1 MSWRLVFPRGKCYL
15 LGFLHAVPG
24 VVADAAGRMGNDS
37 MEKRFSGRF
46 ARQWLM
52 LLAAMAALWGLAV
65 YNFALAHRQIEAIE
79 YSRLLAQARVID
91 ENLGKQI
98 EGTDRVLAALHG
110 ELAGAGGL
118 AGLDGRLALLKEALA
133 GVRNLFVADAGG
145 VIRHANRPELVG
157 QEISSRPYFKL
168 ARDQPAEERAL
179 LSAPYAAG
187 TGDWTMTLARVVAG
201 PDGKF
206 AGLVVATLDADYFKT
221 LLASVRYADDVRIA
235 LAHGDG
241 TLFMTEP
248 EAPGAGG
255 KNLLQPGS
263 FLSRHLAGG
272 QRESL
277 ADGHELSTGQE
288 RVAAIRTIRPPRVP
302 IDQPL
307 YVAATRDLDAVFA
320 VWRGEIRLQAAVLLV
335 LTLGGAALLFR
346 FQELQFRQMGRI
358 READRARQESE
369 QRLQTVFDQAAVGVA
384 LIETASGR
392 FLRVN
397 RRFCDIVGYSEAE
410 VENTEF
416 AALTHPEDRAADQA
430 NVRRLLAGQ
439 VRELTREKRY
449 VRKDGSVVWVDLTL
463 SAGWPVGGA
472 PSFHI
477 VVAADITEKKRV
489 AGELDRHRRHLEE
502 LVAAR
507 TAELEKAKELA
518 ESATRA
524 KSAFLANMSHELRTP
539 MNGVMGM
546 IDIAKRRMADPKGLD
561 QLNKAKQSADRLL
574 GVLNDILDLSKI
586 EADRM
591 VLEDRPLQLAETID
605 NLRATLGHRA
615 SEKGLLLSVDMP
627 TQLAQARLAGD
638 PLRLGQILINLVGN
652 AIKFTDHGEV
662 VVHVCPVSDTPDDL
676 QLRFEVT
683 DTGIGINAE
692 AQTRLFRP
700 FEQADNSMTRKYG
713 GTGLGLAICK
723 RLVQMMGGEIGM
735 ESTPG
740 QGSSFWFIVP
750 LKKRGKGAGAPEP
763 TVTALTAEQRLQAGH
778 AGARVLIA
786 EDEPV
791 NREIALGLLEDVGL
805 TVDLA
810 EDGQQ
815 ALELARKNRY
825 ALILMD
831 MQMPEMNGVEATQA
845 IRNMS
850 ADSMNRETPILAMT
864 ANASSSDRDTCLAAG
879 MNEHITKPVDP
890 QKFYETLLEW
900 LEKHDN

>member
-1 MSWRLVFPRGKCYL
+1 
-15 LGFLHAVPG
+15 
-24 VVADAAGRMGNDS
+24 MGNDS

-524 KSAFLANMSHELRTP
+524 KSAFLANMSHEIRTP
-539 MNGVMGM
+539 LNAITGMAYLMRRDGVSP
-546 IDIAKRRMADPKGLD
+546 R
-561 QLNKAKQSADRLL
+561 QADRLGRIEDAGQHL
-574 GVLNDILDLSKI
+574 VNVINDILDLSRI
-586 EADRM
+586 EAGRI
-591 VLEDRPLQLAETID
+591 VLEAIPVKIGGLMADVASMLAE
-605 NLRATLGHRA
+605 
-615 SEKGLLLSVDMP
+615 
-627 TQLAQARLAGD
+627 QARAKKLQIQVDLD
-638 PLRLGQILINLVGN
+638 PLPANLVGDPTRLKQALLNYAAN
-652 AIKFTDHGEV
+652 AVKFTEQGG
-662 VVHVCPVSDTPDDL
+662 VSLRCRRVDEDEAGVL
-676 QLRFEVT
+676 VRFEVE
-683 DTGIGINAE
+683 DSGPGIALEVQGK
-692 AQTRLFRP
+692 LFHA
-700 FEQADNSMTRKYG
+700 FEQADTSTTRKHG
-713 GTGLGLAICK
+713 GTGLGLAITR
-723 RLVQMMGGEIGM
+723 RLAELMGGEVGL
-735 ESTPG
+735 SSAVG
-740 QGSSFWFIVP
+740 AGSRFWFTAR
-750 LKKRGKGAGAPEP
+750 LTKAAAAPAAAP
-763 TVTALTAEQRLQAGH
+763 AAAEAAEETLRRDCG
-778 AGARVLIA
+778 GRRVLVA
-786 EDEPV
+786 EDDLI
-791 NREIALGLLEDVGL
+791 NREVARELLAA
-805 TVDLA
+805 VDLVA
-810 EDGQQ
+810 DFAPDGE
-815 ALELARKNRY
+815 AAAELAAAQPY
-825 ALILMD
+825 DLILMD
-831 MQMPEMNGVEATQA
+831 MQMPRLDGLGATRR
-845 IRNMS
+845 IR
-850 ADSMNRETPILAMT
+850 ALPGRERIPILAMT
-864 ANASSSDRDTCLAAG
+864 ANAFAEDRARCLDAG
-879 MNEHITKPVDP
+879 MNDFIAKPVDP
-890 QKFYETLLEW
+890 DVLFATLLRW
-900 LEKHDN
+900 LPRR

>member
-1 MSWRLVFPRGKCYL
+1 MSLRARMWLVLSLLLGALLLLDISLAWREINQDQRAAQEADVRTIRAILMATRRIYQKEFLANELPINEKTLRLLPAHSMSRIAADYKNWTDNGYVFNNVSDRPRNPGNRADKFELAAMEYFRANPKAEHRVEKIEDDAGKRWFHYTTPIWIEGYCLRCHGAVEDAPESIRQNYSGSFGYKEGDVRGVMSIKLPLERNEAELWERFLSRAIRDLAGFGMILFVLGLFMDHYVLRRLEILRAGTQRLAEGDHISRVTAHGADEIAALATDFNRMADEVAARQQALASQSRSLLAITDTIADGIYVMDAHGLVTLVNPAFTEL
-15 LGFLHAVPG
+15 LGFAP
-24 VVADAAGRMGNDS
+24 
-37 MEKRFSGRF
+37 
-46 ARQWLM
+46 
-52 LLAAMAALWGLAV
+52 
-65 YNFALAHRQIEAIE
+65 
-79 YSRLLAQARVID
+79 D
-91 ENLGKQI
+91 EVLGKV
-98 EGTDRVLAALHG
+98 GHD
-110 ELAGAGGL
+110 
-118 AGLDGRLALLKEALA
+118 
-133 GVRNLFVADAGG
+133 LF
-145 VIRHANRPELVG
+145 HAH
-157 QEISSRPYFKL
+157 
-168 ARDQPAEERAL
+168 ARDRRAIPL
-179 LSAPYAAG
+179 EQCPIYA
-187 TGDWTMTLARVVAG
+187 TV
-201 PDGKF
+201 
-206 AGLVVATLDADYFKT
+206 
-221 LLASVRYADDVRIA
+221 
-235 LAHGDG
+235 
-241 TLFMTEP
+241 
-248 EAPGAGG
+248 
-255 KNLLQPGS
+255 
-263 FLSRHLAGG
+263 SR
-272 QRESL
+272 
-277 ADGHELSTGQE
+277 
-288 RVAAIRTIRPPRVP
+288 
-302 IDQPL
+302 
-307 YVAATRDLDAVFA
+307 
-320 VWRGEIRLQAAVLLV
+320 
-335 LTLGGAALLFR
+335 GGAYSGEELFYTR
-346 FQELQFRQMGRI
+346 S
-358 READRARQESE
+358 D
-369 QRLQTVFDQAAVGVA
+369 
-384 LIETASGR
+384 AS
-392 FLRVN
+392 L
-397 RRFCDIVGYSEAE
+397 EAE
-410 VENTEF
+410 VASRPILDDAGRPTGGSVTAF
-416 AALTHPEDRAADQA
+416 RDISARKAAEAQLRDYQTNLEQMVETRT
-430 NVRRLLAGQ
+430 
-439 VRELTREKRY
+439 REL
-449 VRKDGSVVWVDLTL
+449 
-463 SAGWPVGGA
+463 A
-472 PSFHI
+472 
-477 VVAADITEKKRV
+477 
-489 AGELDRHRRHLEE
+489 
-502 LVAAR
+502 AAR
-507 TAELEKAKELA
+507 DAAEAA
-518 ESATRA
+518 NRA